1 MAALAQAY
9 PTGDCG
15 CGRRA
20 AAEEIVMMLPDLR
33 SFIPGRKLLMVRKV
47 AVRFPSMEA
56 RQSSS
61 LIASSGAGLLK
72 LPPPFATRMSTGPS
86 FFSVSARIASISA
99 NLVSSAATAMA
110 VPPAPS
116 ISARTADIASRSR
129 PWITTLAP
137 CCANERAIAAPIPRE
152 LPVITAT
159 LPLSVGTP
167 FTSEDAPNRDARYGL
182 IHYGSS
188 RRKEEEM
195 CAPARTAPCYSVYM
209 VPIGFNAGI
218 EAAGLVE
225 KRLRE
230 QGIELPTPSTP
241 GADYVPFVRMG
252 ELLFLTGQVSQW
264 NGERK
269 FIGKVGR
276 EIGLEQARQAARL
289 CALNL
294 LAHLRVAVDGNL
306 DRVVQCIRVGGFV
319 NATPEFLDYSKV
331 INGASELFLTVF
343 GDAGK
348 HTRVSVG
355 VNGLPY
361 GVAVEVEAIFAVRD

>member
-1 MAALAQAY
+1 
-9 PTGDCG
+9 
-15 CGRRA
+15 
-20 AAEEIVMMLPDLR
+20 
-33 SFIPGRKLLMVRKV
+33 
-47 AVRFPSMEA
+47 
-56 RQSSS
+56 
-61 LIASSGAGLLK
+61 
-72 LPPPFATRMSTGPS
+72 
-86 FFSVSARIASISA
+86 
-99 NLVSSAATAMA
+99 
-110 VPPAPS
+110 
-116 ISARTADIASRSR
+116 
-129 PWITTLAP
+129 
-137 CCANERAIAAPIPRE
+137 
-152 LPVITAT
+152 
-159 LPLSVGTP
+159 
-167 FTSEDAPNRDARYGL
+167 
-182 IHYGSS
+182 
-188 RRKEEEM
+188 
-195 CAPARTAPCYSVYM
+195 M

-252 ELLFLTGQVSQW
+252 ELLFLTGQLSQW

-276 EIGLEQARQAARL
+276 EISLEQARQAARL

-319 NATPEFLDYSKV
+319 NA
-331 INGASELFLTVF
+331 SELFLAVF

-361 GVAVEVEAIFAVRD
+361 GVAVEVEAVFAVRG